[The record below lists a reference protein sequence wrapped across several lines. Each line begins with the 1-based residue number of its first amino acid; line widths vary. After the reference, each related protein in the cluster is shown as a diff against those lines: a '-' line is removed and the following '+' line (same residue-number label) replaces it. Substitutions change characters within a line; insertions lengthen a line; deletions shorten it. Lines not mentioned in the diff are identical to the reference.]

1 MTRLVV
7 LDDDTDFTDAAATV
21 LREAGYEVDVLN
33 EVEGALDHLE
43 KNPPDVLVLD
53 VMFPENSSAGFD
65 LARAIRGREK
75 IARLP
80 ILILSAI
87 NARFPLGFGPQDLD
101 DEWLPVQDFLEK
113 PVDFDALLERVARL
127 AGVQA

>member
-7 LDDDTDFTDAAATV
+7 LDDDIDFTDAAATV
-21 LREAGYEVDVLN
+21 LREAGYEVEVLN
-33 EVEGALDHLE
+33 EMEGALEHLE
-43 KNPPDVLVLD
+43 RNPPDVLVLD
-53 VMFPENSSAGFD
+53 VMFPESSSAGFD

-113 PVDFDALLERVARL
+113 PVGFDTLLERVARL
-127 AGVQA
+127 AGVEA